1 VISTASYEARKYGV
15 RSGMACPS
23 MLFVSRQ
30 YTILTKV
37 LPAFVAKK
45 LCPDLILLK
54 SHYDRY
60 SEMSD
65 KIMAIFERYDPT
77 MLAAGCDEGYLKCV
91 MAATFK
97 RIDIHLLYTQHH
109 ELL

>member
-1 VISTASYEARKYGV
+1 MISTASYEARKYGV

-54 SHYDRY
+54 SHYGRY

-97 RIDIHLLYTQHH
+97 RVNIHLLYTQHH

>member
-1 VISTASYEARKYGV
+1 
-15 RSGMACPS
+15 M
-23 MLFVSRQ
+23 
-30 YTILTKV
+30 ILTTVV
-37 LPAFVAKK
+37 LAFVAKK

-54 SHYDRY
+54 SNFERY

-65 KIMAIFERYDPT
+65 KVMDIFERYDPT

-97 RIDIHLLYTQHH
+97 CVNIHCLYTQHH
-109 ELL
+109 EILRRTLDGRGRVCTRNS